1 MELVIASPHKP
12 TLILW
17 DIDHTLVN
25 IGKISRQIYEMA
37 FEEVVGQPLRELAD
51 MTGRT
56 EQAIFVETLALHG
69 VPDPESKFDDFY
81 AALAKAAN
89 ELRERMCTVGRR
101 LPGAAE
107 AIAALT
113 DHDVVQTVVTGN
125 IKPIAVTKLEVFDL
139 SEHLDVEIG
148 GYGSDADT
156 RPPLIRQAWRHAE
169 GKYDR
174 TFDAQ
179 RVLVI
184 GDTPLDIAAAREVGV
199 HALGVATGCS
209 TVEDLVAAQADVVLS
224 DLADTDVVVRAVC
237 RALL

>member
-1 MELVIASPHKP
+1 MVASPHQP
-12 TLILW
+12 TLVLW

-25 IGKISRQIYEMA
+25 IGEISREIYEMA
-37 FEEVVGQPLRELAD
+37 FEEVLGQPLRELAD
-51 MTGRT
+51 MAGRT
-56 EQAIFVETLALHG
+56 EQAILVETLALHG
-69 VPDPESKFDDFY
+69 VPDPESKLDDFY

-89 ELRERMCTVGRR
+89 KLRERMCTVGRR

-113 DHDVVQTVVTGN
+113 DHDMVQTVVTGN
-125 IKPIAVTKLEVFDL
+125 IKPIAVTKLEVFGL
-139 SEHLDVEIG
+139 SELLDVEIG

-156 RPPLIRQAWRHAE
+156 RPPLIRQAWRHAQN
-169 GKYDR
+169 KYDR

-199 HALGVATGCS
+199 HALGVATGNS
-209 TVEDLVAAQADVVLS
+209 TVEDLVAAQAAVVLP
-224 DLADTDVVVRAVC
+224 DLADTEIVLQAVYW
-237 RALL
+237 ALL